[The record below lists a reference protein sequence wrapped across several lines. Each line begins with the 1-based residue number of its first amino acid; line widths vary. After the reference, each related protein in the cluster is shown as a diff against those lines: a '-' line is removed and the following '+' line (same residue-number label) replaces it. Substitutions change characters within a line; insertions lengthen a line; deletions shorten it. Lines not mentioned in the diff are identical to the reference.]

1 MGYDSRVVKMIAIFA
16 IGIILFISSVNRVY
30 AEPENTVTLINL
42 SEEEARKNFLLVVPR
57 IVRETLLEKKLVEQ
71 LLVTEKWI
79 AIGTENKMVGVYN
92 TDGSYKYSI
101 AFTIDGLYYIS
112 YNKEND
118 WLTVYVAKVGTY
130 FSFDDKGQLI
140 QMEGR
145 KRTLKLFIPELVDAD
160 GSEYYLSTG
169 NKLLDK
175 VCFGY
180 PKVMKKDTSGLESVF
195 WDSGSIRFKLDQFF
209 EFFIAAIVLTVAIK
223 IKAKNKRKK
232 EEEEKRKLFDKFKNL
247 RI

>member
-112 YNKEND
+112 YNKEMD
-118 WLTVYVAKVGTY
+118 CLTVYVAKANTY

-140 QMEGR
+140 QMEE
-145 KRTLKLFIPELVDAD
+145 KNSKKPLNVFIPEPVDAN
-160 GSEYYLSTG
+160 GCEYYLSIG

-175 VCFGY
+175 ICFGY
-180 PKVMKKDTSGLESVF
+180 PKVMKIDTSGLESVF
-195 WDSGSIRFKLDQFF
+195 WDSGSRRFKPQNLFMFF
-209 EFFIAAIVLTVAIK
+209 VFLFIYIILKKIVD
-223 IKAKNKRKK
+223 KNKRKRR
-232 EEEEKRKLFDKFKNL
+232 KRKRIYLANL
-247 RI
+247 KI